1 MPSNCFI
8 DTDSSPSSYAAEV
21 APATNRGLYMSIVQL
36 NTTFGIT
43 LGYFTCYGTVRLP
56 SSLSWRLPFIIQA
69 ILATILII
77 ACYFLPS
84 SPRWLVLHGRRDE
97 ALRAVERLGIERQE
111 AEKDILNPT
120 GVEHEQLERGYWQGL
135 VMLFRKTYR
144 KRTGLALLMLGG
156 AQLSGIDGVLYVS
169 LITALKGISF

>member
-1 MPSNCFI
+1 
-8 DTDSSPSSYAAEV
+8 
-21 APATNRGLYMSIVQL
+21 
-36 NTTFGIT
+36 
-43 LGYFTCYGTVRLP
+43 
-56 SSLSWRLPFIIQA
+56 
-69 ILATILII
+69 
-77 ACYFLPS
+77 
-84 SPRWLVLHGRRDE
+84 
-97 ALRAVERLGIERQE
+97 VERLGIERQE

-169 LITALKGISF
+169 LITALKAIYF